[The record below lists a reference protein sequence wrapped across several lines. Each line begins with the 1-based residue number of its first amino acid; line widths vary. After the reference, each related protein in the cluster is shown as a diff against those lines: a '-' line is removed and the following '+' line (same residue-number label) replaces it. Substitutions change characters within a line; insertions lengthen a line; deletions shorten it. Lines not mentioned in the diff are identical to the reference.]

1 MADNTVKEAKLISNL
16 CFQIRDYAIKN
27 HLDVDKTIQRLGSD
41 LMDFSQTSHFDEKK
55 GKFIMK

>member
-16 CFQIRDYAIKN
+16 CFQIRDYAISN
-27 HLDVDKTIQRLGSD
+27 HLNVDKTIQRLGTD
-41 LMDFSQTSHFDEKK
+41 IVDFSKINHFDENK